1 MELIYK
7 KMTINVNNQSQSISE
22 NSSIKK
28 LLEQLDILPNGI
40 AIAINNKVISKEEWE
55 QTMIEN
61 DDDIVII
68 KATQG
73 G

>member
-1 MELIYK
+1 
-7 KMTINVNNQSQSISE
+7 MTINVNNQSQSISE

>member
-1 MELIYK
+1 
-7 KMTINVNNQSQSISE
+7 MTINVNNQPQSILK

-28 LLEQLDILPNGI
+28 LLEQLDIVPNGI
-40 AIAINNKVISKEEWE
+40 AIAINNKVFSKEKWK
-55 QTMIEN
+55 QTMLQN